1 MPDISEFT
9 EQQIDALREVTNI
22 GAGHAATALAQ
33 LTDQRIMIS
42 VPEIRVVRAGEAE
55 AAVGVGGEEVVAV
68 RMGMLGDLTGT
79 TLLVFSKEVVLALSD
94 RMLGKE
100 RGAEGGGS
108 SSELDDMA
116 ESVLKELG
124 NILAG
129 AYMNALAKLMGM
141 VLMPTV
147 PELLMDSPE
156 NVFKAASPDVD
167 TLLIFETN
175 FRSENADFEFGG
187 QFMLFPD
194 PGSVRAILDS
204 INVP

>member
-1 MPDISEFT
+1 MQEISDFT
-9 EQQIDALREVTNI
+9 EEQIDALREVSNI

-55 AAVGVGGEEVVAV
+55 AAVGGEGGEVAAV
-68 RMGMLGDLTGT
+68 RMSMLGDLTGT
-79 TLLVFSKEVVLALSD
+79 TLLMFDKEVALVLCD
-94 RMLGKE
+94 RMLGRE
-100 RGAEGGGS
+100 MGS

-124 NILAG
+124 NILAA

-141 VLMPTV
+141 ALMPTV
-147 PELLMDSPE
+147 PELLVDSSE
-156 NVFKAASPDVD
+156 AIIKAALPETD
-167 TLLIFETN
+167 TVLIFETA
-175 FRSENADFEFGG
+175 FRSTDADFEFGG

-194 PGSVRAILDS
+194 PGSIRAILDS
-204 INVP
+204 INVA

>member
-1 MPDISEFT
+1 MQDISDFT
-9 EQQIDALREVTNI
+9 EEQIDALREVSNI

-55 AAVGVGGEEVVAV
+55 AAVGGEGGEVAAV
-68 RMGMLGDLTGT
+68 RMSMLGDLTGT
-79 TLLVFSKEVVLALSD
+79 TLLMFDKEVALVLCD
-94 RMLGKE
+94 RMLGRE
-100 RGAEGGGS
+100 MGS

-124 NILAG
+124 NTLAA

-141 VLMPTV
+141 ALMPTV
-147 PELLMDSPE
+147 PELLVDSSE
-156 NVFKAASPDVD
+156 AIIKAALPETD
-167 TLLIFETN
+167 TVLIFETA
-175 FRSENADFEFGG
+175 FRSTDADFEFGG

-194 PGSVRAILDS
+194 PGSIRAILDS
-204 INVP
+204 INVA